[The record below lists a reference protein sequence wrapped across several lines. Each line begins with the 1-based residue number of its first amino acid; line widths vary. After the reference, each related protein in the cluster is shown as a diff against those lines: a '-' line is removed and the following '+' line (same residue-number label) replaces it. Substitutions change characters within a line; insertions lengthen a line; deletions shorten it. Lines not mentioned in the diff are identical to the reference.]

1 VVEKPPKKCE
11 MREICI
17 CIHIPGHE
25 IVVIVAF
32 RQQPISEEFTTELLQ
47 DPFELLNDSLLILMS
62 IFHMNKISYPVAT
75 TTPSPA
81 KGTSQLGGSENCPK
95 RAHFLAGRSNS
106 RKNHH
111 PLVMYIFIGGWWSG

>member
-1 VVEKPPKKCE
+1 
-11 MREICI
+11 MRDERDMCI
-17 CIHIPGHE
+17 YIYIYIHIPGHE

-47 DPFELLNDSLLILMS
+47 DPFELLNDSLLVLMS
-62 IFHMNKISYPVAT
+62 IFHMNKISDPVAT

-81 KGTSQLGGSENCPK
+81 KGTSQLGGSEHCPK

-106 RKNHH
+106 RRNHH
-111 PLVMYIFIGGWWSG
+111 PLEMYIFIGGW